1 MIDWK
6 EFLKE
11 KKEAKD
17 WGKTHIM
24 DVSKEDD
31 FLNRDLIYEDSI
43 KVEDLQEFFLGEVAR
58 ITKDFDKFKAKLR
71 AESFGGNYSL
81 LINDSKKF
89 GRLEGQ
95 LKVYKE
101 LAGVEQ

>member
-1 MIDWK
+1 MVNDLK

-58 ITKDFDKFKAKLR
+58 LKEDVCDKWEEYNNCSETELIGKLWIEAHR
-71 AESFGGNYSL
+71 LEERL
-81 LINDSKKF
+81 LI
-89 GRLEGQ
+89 
-95 LKVYKE
+95 YKE
-101 LAGVEQ
+101 LAGVEQKC

>member
-6 EFLKE
+6 EFLEKNKCFHGEMDGKE
-11 KKEAKD
+11 LYVIDIKD
-17 WGKTHIM
+17 L
-24 DVSKEDD
+24 E
-31 FLNRDLIYEDSI
+31 NY
-43 KVEDLQEFFLGEVAR
+43 FLGEVAR